1 MNKPISPSL
10 RTLGA
15 AIRRHR
21 ETAGMTQEY
30 LAGLINYSK
39 GWVGNV
45 ETGQLCPQKQTVVE
59 LEKVLGLP
67 EKVLLDILDLVKYEE
82 PHPVVAFER
91 YADAES
97 RATVIRQYHALV
109 VPGLL
114 QTADYA
120 RALIAAGRPDAKP
133 ELIESLLAARLERQ
147 DILSRD
153 DPPTLW
159 LVVDETA
166 LLRPVGGRD
175 VHIAQLDVLLEAAG
189 RPGVTIQVVPLATGA
204 HAGLTC
210 SFTILSFEDE
220 PDIAYTEDL
229 ERGYFRERPE
239 LVRGW
244 FGAYEALHMV
254 TDTAAASLEVIR
266 QIREKL

>member
-1 MNKPISPSL
+1 
-10 RTLGA
+10 
-15 AIRRHR
+15 
-21 ETAGMTQEY
+21 MTQEY

-39 GWVGNV
+39 GWVSNV
-45 ETGQLCPQKQTVVE
+45 ETGQLCPQKQTVIE

-133 ELIESLLAARLERQ
+133 EVIESLLAARLERQ

-175 VHIAQLDVLLEAAG
+175 LHIAQLDVLLEVAG
-189 RPGVTIQVVPLATGA
+189 RPGVTIQIVPLATGA